1 MTVKI
6 LGISGSPISGG
17 NADAY
22 LQEALKAAAA
32 VGGVETEFV
41 SLAGMDIRDCIHV
54 NWCLKNQTDTE
65 YCHQQDDMRLLYPKV
80 VEADAL
86 FLCTPVY
93 IGRLSGPMANF
104 LDRLRVLVH
113 GSKHGGKLKNKVG
126 AGFAVVWYRHGGIET
141 ALLSLLQAFMLF
153 EMIPVGAGMPT
164 PFGGAAV
171 TSQNGTGKF
180 NKEDFN
186 EVLQDAYGLRNA
198 RHVAQRA
205 VELCQLLK
213 AGKAVTES
221 AGAVGREDQTKPS

>member
-6 LGISGSPISGG
+6 LGISGSPIKGG
-17 NADAY
+17 NADAF
-22 LQEALKAAAA
+22 LQEALKAADAL
-32 VGGVETEFV
+32 GDVETEFV

-65 YCHQQDDMRLLYPKV
+65 FCHQQDDMRLLYPKV
-80 VEADAL
+80 VEADGL

-93 IGRLSGPMANF
+93 IGRMTGPMANF

-141 ALLSLLQAFMLF
+141 ALLSLLQAFMIF
-153 EMIPVGAGMPT
+153 EMIPVGAGMPSL
-164 PFGGAAV
+164 FGGAGV
-171 TSQNGTGKF
+171 TSQGGTGKF
-180 NKEDFN
+180 DPNDYN
-186 EVLQDAYGLRNA
+186 EVLKDAYGVRNA

-205 VELCQLLK
+205 VELCRLLK
-213 AGKAVTES
+213 AGKEVVQPA
-221 AGAVGREDQTKPS
+221 AGAKH